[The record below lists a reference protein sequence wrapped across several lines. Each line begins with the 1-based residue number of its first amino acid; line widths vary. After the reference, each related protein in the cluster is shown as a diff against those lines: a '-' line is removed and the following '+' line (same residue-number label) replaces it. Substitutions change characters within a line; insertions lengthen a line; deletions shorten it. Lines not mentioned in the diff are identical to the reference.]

1 MLSADME
8 KRGEGGRE
16 GKKWVVG
23 EVGVERERGRQTPVS
38 QSRSAVFK
46 LGQVSN

>member
-8 KRGEGGRE
+8 KRGEGG
-16 GKKWVVG
+16 K
-23 EVGVERERGRQTPVS
+23 EVGGGGGGGRERERGRQTPVS

>member
-1 MLSADME
+1 ME
-8 KRGEGGRE
+8 KRGREGGGE
-16 GKKWVVG
+16 GKK
-23 EVGVERERGRQTPVS
+23 EVGGGGERERGRQTPVS